1 MPLTEDKQEFT
12 LDKSLIY
19 GNVYMSGISLVFSL
33 AMSIFILINNKLR
46 SLSYVILCCIGIS
59 ESFQSLG
66 FLISLIPENNTRC
79 LIAQIFIVF
88 SDSWTMLFLSLL
100 SYCTYSLVIKN
111 KREIYNKK
119 KLFIL
124 IGFIGGSIYS
134 IIIFLIH
141 YLVSIRKND
150 EKEEKMWCHNYI
162 KIMGIVDKKEKFFGS
177 IIPYYVINWIMMIFI
192 IVLYM
197 KIGAYMK
204 QRSREDPV
212 NSCKIMAICNNLSYY
227 PGFGFF
233 GWAITT
239 IFLFP
244 LGAKSLGPINHL
256 KLMLTYLSGI
266 FVCLRGFLISLFF
279 FTSNKIWSIV
289 KLKWKIFSKPLSNIN
304 FLQFTNQYN
313 SRTQFDQTLI

>member
-1 MPLTEDKQEFT
+1 MPLTKKKEEFT

-19 GNVYMSGISLVFSL
+19 GNVFMSGISLVFSL
-33 AMSIFILINNKLR
+33 AMTIFILINSKLR
-46 SLSYVILCCIGIS
+46 SLSYIILCCIGIS

-141 YLVSIRKND
+141 YLVSIQKLKND
-150 EKEEKMWCHNYI
+150 DKEKKWCHNYI
-162 KIMGIVDKKEKFFGS
+162 KLMGIVKKEEKFFGS
-177 IIPYYVINWIMMIFI
+177 IIPFYVINWIMVIFI

-197 KIGAYMK
+197 KIGTYMK

-244 LGAKSLGPINHL
+244 LETKSLGPINHL

-279 FTSNKIWSIV
+279 FTSNKIWSII
-289 KLKWKIFSKPLSNIN
+289 KLKWKIFSKPLSKIN
-304 FLQFTNQYN
+304 FLQFNNQ
-313 SRTQFDQTLI
+313 SSTQFDQTLI